1 MVANLACTKHK
12 GNNMTQE
19 TPTAIFKLHD
29 QHTVKVYIEYKGIED
44 KSRAVCDTC
53 SLSRT
58 AARAAIFA
66 TQNGILKMTF
76 DGADLKRI

>member
-1 MVANLACTKHK
+1 MND
-12 GNNMTQE
+12 NI
-19 TPTAIFKLHD
+19 PTAIFKLHD
-29 QHTVKVYIEYKGIED
+29 QHIVKVYIEHKGIED

-53 SLSRT
+53 SLSLT

-76 DGADLKRI
+76 DGANLNRI

>member
-1 MVANLACTKHK
+1 MKHK
-12 GNNMTQE
+12 VNDMNDNI
-19 TPTAIFKLHD
+19 PTALFKLHD

-53 SLSRT
+53 SLSQT
-58 AARAAIFA
+58 TFLAAIFA
-66 TQNGILKMTF
+66 AKNGILKMTF